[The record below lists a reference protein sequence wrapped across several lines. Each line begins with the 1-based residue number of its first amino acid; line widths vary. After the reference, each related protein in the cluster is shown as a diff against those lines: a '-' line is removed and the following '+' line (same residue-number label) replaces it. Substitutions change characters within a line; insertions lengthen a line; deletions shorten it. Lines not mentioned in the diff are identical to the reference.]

1 MLEMWKREEKNTAL
15 RWGTIDFEEDEP
27 ERLEFKGE
35 EIPSYINGKP
45 MTHFPSHIKAR
56 LICESTSL
64 ISLVILLVIGCVA
77 SIYVLRMYLYDAIGP
92 DSSTVGKTLFIVSFN
107 EVIVQPHCF

>member
-45 MTHFPSHIKAR
+45 MKHFPSQVKAK
-56 LICESTSL
+56 LICESTTL

-77 SIYVLRMYLYDAIGP
+77 SIYVLRMELYKKIRN
-92 DSSTVGKTLFIVSFN
+92 DSSTVGKRIIAVLMKIAAIS
-107 EVIVQPHCF
+107 H